1 LPIDLS
7 ARIARLDAQ
16 AFESRQ
22 MELQTERIE
31 LIKTPTKIASLKYL
45 DALPT
50 YCGFAYRQIASNVA
64 IVLCSFFALIAI
76 GCEKPE
82 PIREYRISK
91 ALPMALQGNDRMLA
105 AIIPA
110 DDQVWF
116 YKVSGPSDAIEF
128 AEQDVRKFIAAA
140 TFADGQPQIGDLPS
154 GWLRESE
161 KRPLRFATLLI
172 DTPGK
177 QLELAISSLPKSGDW
192 DEQVAMNVNRWRGQ
206 MKLADSPDRWAG
218 AAELK
223 LDTPSEPQ
231 AVWVDLT
238 GEMGAGPAMP
248 PFAGG
253 APPVASMPI
262 ASSTPGATPGAD
274 AAAGST
280 GPATSPN
287 PAGGL
292 KYDVPEGWRA
302 GKMSMMRLA
311 AFDIGPED
319 QSAELTIIQAGGD
332 LRGNVDRWLGQ
343 VRGDS
348 PPGEVVDAA
357 LEAAEQL
364 TVSGKEAQ
372 RFYLDDGKADESS
385 GQMIDATIVPME
397 NGMSMFI
404 KATGP
409 AKTVVAQRE
418 AIGTF
423 LQSLAVPDSS
433 MIEN

>member
-1 LPIDLS
+1 
-7 ARIARLDAQ
+7 
-16 AFESRQ
+16 
-22 MELQTERIE
+22 
-31 LIKTPTKIASLKYL
+31 LIKTPTKIASSKYSVVS
-45 DALPT
+45 PT
-50 YCGFAYRQIASNVA
+50 RRRLARRPFASSAA
-64 IVLCSFFALIAI
+64 IVLGLFVAVVAV

-91 ALPMALQGNDRMLA
+91 VLPMALQGNDRMLA

-110 DDQVWF
+110 DDQAWF
-116 YKVSGPSDAIEF
+116 YKVSGPSDAVDF
-128 AEQDVRKFIAAA
+128 AEQDIRKFIAAA

-192 DEQVAMNVNRWRGQ
+192 DEQVALNVNRWRGQ
-206 MKLADSPDRWAG
+206 MKLADSSDRWAG

-248 PFAGG
+248 PFASG
-253 APPVASMPI
+253 ATPSASKPI
-262 ASSTPGATPGAD
+262 AGSTPGAN

-280 GPATSPN
+280 GPVTGPN
-287 PAGGL
+287 PASGL

-302 GKMSMMRLA
+302 GKMSMMRMA

-348 PPGEVVDAA
+348 PSAEVVDLA
-357 LEAAEQL
+357 LEAAERL

-372 RFYLDDGKADESS
+372 RFYLSDGKDDEAS
-385 GQMIDATIVPME
+385 GQMIDATIVSMD

-418 AIGTF
+418 SISRF
-423 LQSLAVPDSS
+423 LQSLAVSD
-433 MIEN
+433 

>member
-1 LPIDLS
+1 
-7 ARIARLDAQ
+7 
-16 AFESRQ
+16 
-22 MELQTERIE
+22 MELQTKRIE
-31 LIKTPTKIASLKYL
+31 LIKIPTKIASHKHL
-45 DALPT
+45 DALLT
-50 YCGFAYRQIASNVA
+50 YRRFASSLA
-64 IVLCSFFALIAI
+64 IVLCAIIAI

-91 ALPMALQGNDRMLA
+91 ALPTALQGSDRMLA

-110 DDQVWF
+110 GNQVWF
-116 YKVSGPSDAIEF
+116 YKVSGPSDAVEF
-128 AEQDVRKFIAAA
+128 AEQDIRKFIAAA
-140 TFADGQPQIGDLPS
+140 SFADGQPQIGELPS
-154 GWLRESE
+154 GWLQESE
-161 KRPLRFATLLI
+161 ERPMRFATLLI

-223 LDTPSEPQ
+223 LDSPTEPL
-231 AVWVDLT
+231 AVSVDLT

-253 APPVASMPI
+253 GPQADAGTASGNMPI
-262 ASSTPGATPGAD
+262 ASPPPNAPPSPLPGAN

-280 GPATSPN
+280 GAASSPN
-287 PAGGL
+287 PDGGL
-292 KYDVPEGWRA
+292 KYDVPDGWRA

-311 AFDIGPED
+311 AFAIGPED
-319 QSAELTIIQAGGD
+319 QPAELTIIQAGGD

-343 VRGDS
+343 VRGDT
-348 PPGEVVDAA
+348 PPAEVVDAA
-357 LEAAEQL
+357 LQAAERL
-364 TVSGKEAQ
+364 TVSGKDAQ
-372 RFYLDDGKADESS
+372 RFYLGDGKDDESS
-385 GQMIDATIVPME
+385 GQMIDATIVPMD

-409 AKTVVAQRE
+409 AKTVAAQRE
-418 AIGTF
+418 AIGKF
-423 LQSLAVPDSS
+423 LLSLAVP
-433 MIEN
+433 E